1 MLIGKKWKIGADSQN
16 VILYR
21 KKKRT
26 RKDTNEVY
34 WDWETLGYFATV
46 ENALQELVNQGVRD
60 TQLKDLETI
69 VAEIKKLGIL
79 LRALPKNLTAL

>member
-1 MLIGKKWKIGADSQN
+1 MLIGKRFKIESDSMN

-21 KKKRT
+21 KRKRT
-26 RKDTNEVY
+26 RKDTQEVY

-60 TQLKDLETI
+60 TQLKDLETV

-79 LRALPKNLTAL
+79 LRALPKRPRAI